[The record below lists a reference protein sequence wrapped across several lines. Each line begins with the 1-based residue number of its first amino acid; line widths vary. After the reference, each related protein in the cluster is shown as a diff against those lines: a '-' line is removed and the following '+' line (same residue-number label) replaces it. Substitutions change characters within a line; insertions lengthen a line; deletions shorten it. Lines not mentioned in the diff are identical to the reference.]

1 MLVSQ
6 FIKVFRVVH
15 VCFPR
20 GSHSLESTDRRHC
33 LLELLYGC
41 CAAQFKTSAGLCI
54 SHTAAQVEDI
64 VAFLEDPAG
73 LIAGHSAVIVTRD
86 RSHRHLETQVLIL
99 SGIQS
104 NSLSVGAQHSCG
116 LSEFALGRFAV
127 DLHHFFAGGISGVH
141 NSDPEVNR
149 IVPRALHSE
158 PADFKVRIGQSESEG
173 IEDLLLRKCFKIS
186 IPHIDI
192 FCIEVPVWISEVS
205 VRGIVA
211 YIIRDRIR
219 QLAAGRNLSRQHVQN
234 AVSALLAALPYIED
248 RCRAIFCH
256 PFHVDDISDIEK
268 DNGPGKSRADSLQHL
283 LLLPREVVAAA
294 LGFVVLV
301 LAGGPAD
308 DHHRGVRLPGRCAH
322 KFL

>member
-1 MLVSQ
+1 M
-6 FIKVFRVVH
+6 
-15 VCFPR
+15 
-20 GSHSLESTDRRHC
+20 
-33 LLELLYGC
+33 
-41 CAAQFKTSAGLCI
+41 
-54 SHTAAQVEDI
+54 EDI
-64 VAFLEDPAG
+64 LAFLEDPAG
-73 LIAGHSAVIVTRD
+73 LVAGHSAVIVTRD

-99 SGIQS
+99 PGIQS
-104 NSLSVGAQHSCG
+104 NSLSVGAQHPCG
-116 LSEFALGRFAV
+116 FSEFALGRLAV
-127 DLHHFFAGGISGVH
+127 DLHHFFAGGITGIHDSG
-141 NSDPEVNR
+141 PEIDRV
-149 IVPRALHSE
+149 VPRALHSE
-158 PADFKVRIGQSESEG
+158 PADFKVCIGETEPEG

-192 FCIEVPVWISEVS
+192 FCIEVPVGISEVP

-234 AVSALLAALPYIED
+234 AVSALLAALPYVED

-268 DNGPGKSRADSLQHL
+268 DNGTGESRADSLQHR

-294 LGFVVLV
+294 LGFIVLV

-308 DHHRGVRLPGRCAH
+308 DHHCGVRLSGRCAH
-322 KFL
+322 KLL